1 MGLFPFIREVY
12 SATDERLFRSILAS
26 VDLKEEVSI
35 SVQATSSSINMLLE
49 LLSSGFVIG
58 STREEVD
65 EVKEAAEALG
75 LDLGDCQV

>member
-1 MGLFPFIREVY
+1 MGLFPFITEVY

-65 EVKEAAEALG
+65 EVREAAKALG

>member
-1 MGLFPFIREVY
+1 MN
-12 SATDERLFRSILAS
+12 
-26 VDLKEEVSI
+26 LKEEVSI
-35 SVQATSSSINMLLE
+35 SVLATSSSINMLLE

-65 EVKEAAEALG
+65 EVREAAKALG